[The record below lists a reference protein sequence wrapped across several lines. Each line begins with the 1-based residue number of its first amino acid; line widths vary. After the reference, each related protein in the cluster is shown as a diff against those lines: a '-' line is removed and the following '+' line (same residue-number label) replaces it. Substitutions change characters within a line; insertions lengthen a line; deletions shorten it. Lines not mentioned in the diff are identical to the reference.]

1 MSKGELSHRRE
12 APLRSVAVGPMA
24 GVGYGRQT
32 FAERAYA
39 VSGQYW
45 AERSA
50 QAGAD
55 RRLREETRRLMP
67 RPLSRPRPA

>member
-45 AERSA
+45 AVWSA

-55 RRLREETRRLMP
+55 RRLREETRRLMS

>member
-1 MSKGELSHRRE
+1 MSKKDSGRTGV
-12 APLRSVAVGPMA
+12 APLRSAAVGLMA

-55 RRLREETRRLMP
+55 RRLREETRRLMS

>member
-1 MSKGELSHRRE
+1 MSKGELSHRRA

-32 FAERAYA
+32 FAERASA
-39 VSGQYW
+39 VPGQW
-45 AERSA
+45 GGERSA
-50 QAGAD
+50 RGGGAG
-55 RRLREETRRLMP
+55 RPREETRRLMS